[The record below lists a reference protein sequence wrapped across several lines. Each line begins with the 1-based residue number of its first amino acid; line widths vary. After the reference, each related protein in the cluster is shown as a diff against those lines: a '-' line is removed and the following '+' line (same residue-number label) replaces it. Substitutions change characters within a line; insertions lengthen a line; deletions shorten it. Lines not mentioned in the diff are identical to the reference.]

1 MSPNL
6 GAVIPGLSD
15 EWKHPSQTSTVLTL
29 VGPDVIRSALAQLA
43 GTPVTP
49 TAFSFG
55 WVAYAFSNLIT
66 TLNGG
71 TLMPQPEIPCL
82 VINANNG
89 YEFVL
94 SSGPLIDVLSS
105 NRRDNHS
112 WIIARILRDF
122 QYWAHPDVTQ
132 KVKQIVD
139 AAREDDRRKER
150 NVNVPRR
157 NKAGLC
163 ISVYSCSRPAGKP
176 VHDFVY
182 YSGFIIALLQLAIS
196 SIPFGISGDW
206 VPFLLTFFG
215 IVLAFTTGALPHW
228 KEEKWEA
235 PLSKKRVI
243 LTRGNG
249 AQHAIVIDSEKGG
262 VDFEALAALE
272 PTASLATR
280 IGNVTLAVLW
290 IVHLITLAEVDRD
303 AWYLIAVGS
312 IGMAYNVYVA
322 GVHRRPAALGI
333 HLDYI
338 ECFADRKVMRALQAV
353 ETKNLGVG
361 TSMLPTFFPG
371 ELRPEEQS
379 FWDKQKK

>member
-1 MSPNL
+1 M
-6 GAVIPGLSD
+6 
-15 EWKHPSQTSTVLTL
+15 
-29 VGPDVIRSALAQLA
+29 
-43 GTPVTP
+43 
-49 TAFSFG
+49 AFSFG
-55 WVAYAFSNLIT
+55 WVAYVFSNLIT

-82 VINANNG
+82 VVNANNR

-94 SSGPLIDVLSS
+94 S
-105 NRRDNHS
+105 R
-112 WIIARILRDF
+112 
-122 QYWAHPDVTQ
+122 WATDRHF

-139 AAREDDRRKER
+139 AAQENDRRKDR

-196 SIPFGISGDW
+196 SIPFGISSDW

-215 IVLAFTTGALPHW
+215 I
-228 KEEKWEA
+228 KEKKWEA
-235 PLSKKRVI
+235 PLSKKWVI

-249 AQHAIVIDSEKGG
+249 AQHTIVINSEKGSM
-262 VDFEALAALE
+262 DFEALAALE
-272 PTASLATR
+272 PTAQ
-280 IGNVTLAVLW
+280 
-290 IVHLITLAEVDRD
+290 H

-322 GVHRRPAALGI
+322 ALGI
-333 HLDYI
+333 HLNYI

-371 ELRPEEQS
+371 ELCPEEQS